1 MPAAIP
7 LVGAAFSV
15 AGGVAAAGGM
25 AAIAA
30 GGLSALTLTSG
41 LMIAGGA
48 LTGIGALTGNK
59 KLMTLGSV
67 LGLAGGVSNFMSKAG
82 ETVATEAVA
91 DVAKNEA
98 VKAGAGQVAN
108 DVTQNIAAAAPT
120 AVDTATQVANEVGTN
135 ALAGSQPGGLI
146 ADAAPPGALTGDVGP
161 WEAGPLADAGPGLSS
176 PGATPP
182 VTESGAANYR
192 LRPGSWEQNTPN
204 NGSGFQ
210 ARGQSFMDANA
221 SPVGAGGG
229 MARSAPPSLM
239 DQQAFMDANTN
250 LVGAGEAVP
259 GMGTSM
265 PDSSPMNATQY
276 DLQQGTYSG
285 GYSGRGPESIP
296 GQAGAAS
303 PGDWWSKMK
312 KFGQD
317 FDKFTKENPG
327 LTKVGGGLLQGAMTY
342 AGNQQMASDN
352 VKRQMAYQDWVRQKY
367 SDSLLNLTVPSAVR
381 TASASGGIIGG
392 VRG

>member
-67 LGLAGGVSNFMSKAG
+67 LGLAGGVSNFVSKAG
-82 ETVATEAVA
+82 EA
-91 DVAKNEA
+91 
-98 VKAGAGQVAN
+98 AGAAATAEAASQAAAEAGASTTAN
-108 DVTQNIAAAAPT
+108 VGGNVVQGAGADLATTAADTAANIASEA
-120 AVDTATQVANEVGTN
+120 GSS

-192 LRPGSWEQNTPN
+192 LRPGSWEQYTPE

-210 ARGQSFMDANA
+210 ARGQSFMDTNA
-221 SPVGAGGG
+221 SP
-229 MARSAPPSLM
+229 
-239 DQQAFMDANTN
+239 
-250 LVGAGEAVP
+250 VGAGEAVP

-265 PDSSPMNATQY
+265 PSSSPMNATQY
-276 DLQQGTYSG
+276 DLQQGTYDG
-285 GYSGRGPESIP
+285 GYSGRGPDSIP
-296 GQAGAAS
+296 GQAGSAA

-352 VKRQMAYQDWVRQKY
+352 VKRQMAYQDWVRQRY
-367 SDSLLNLTVPSAVR
+367 SDSLRNLTVPSVVR
-381 TASASGGIIGG
+381 TAPASGGIIGG

>member
-1 MPAAIP
+1 
-7 LVGAAFSV
+7 
-15 AGGVAAAGGM
+15 M

-67 LGLAGGVSNFMSKAG
+67 LGLAGGVSSFVSKAG
-82 ETVATEAVA
+82 EA
-91 DVAKNEA
+91 
-98 VKAGAGQVAN
+98 AGAAATAEAASQAAAEAGASTTAN
-108 DVTQNIAAAAPT
+108 VGGNVVQGAGADLATTAADTAANIASEA
-120 AVDTATQVANEVGTN
+120 GSS

-161 WEAGPLADAGPGLSS
+161 WEAGPLADAGPGMSS

-239 DQQAFMDANTN
+239 GQQAFMDANASP
-250 LVGAGEAVP
+250 VGAGEAVP

-265 PDSSPMNATQY
+265 PSSSPINATQY
-276 DLQQGTYSG
+276 DLQRGTYG
-285 GYSGRGPESIP
+285 DGYSGRGPESIP
-296 GQAGAAS
+296 GQAGSAA

>member
-67 LGLAGGVSNFMSKAG
+67 LGLAGGVSNLVSKAG

-98 VKAGAGQVAN
+98 VKAGADQVVN

-210 ARGQSFMDANA
+210 ARGQSFMDAN
-221 SPVGAGGG
+221 
-229 MARSAPPSLM
+229 
-239 DQQAFMDANTN
+239 TN

-265 PDSSPMNATQY
+265 PSSSPMNATQY

-327 LTKVGGGLLQGAMTY
+327 LTKVGGGLLQGAMMY

>member
-48 LTGIGALTGNK
+48 LTGVGALTGNK

-67 LGLAGGVSNFMSKAG
+67 LGLAGGVSNFVSKAG
-82 ETVATEAVA
+82 EA
-91 DVAKNEA
+91 
-98 VKAGAGQVAN
+98 AGAAATAEAASQ
-108 DVTQNIAAAAPT
+108 AAAEAGASTT
-120 AVDTATQVANEVGTN
+120 ANVGGNVVQGAGADLATAAADTAASVASEAGSS

-146 ADAAPPGALTGDVGP
+146 ADAAPPGALTGDTGP
-161 WEAGPLADAGPGLSS
+161 WALNGTGEGGVLADAG
-176 PGATPP
+176 A
-182 VTESGAANYR
+182 GAA
-192 LRPGSWEQNTPN
+192 G
-204 NGSGFQ
+204 
-210 ARGQSFMDANA
+210 
-221 SPVGAGGG
+221 
-229 MARSAPPSLM
+229 SAPPSLM
-239 DQQAFMDANTN
+239 EQQAFMDANTN
-250 LVGAGEAVP
+250 LAGAGEAVP
-259 GMGTSM
+259 N
-265 PDSSPMNATQY
+265 SSAASPGY
-276 DLQQGTYSG
+276 GTYG
-285 GYSGRGPESIP
+285 TENRGFYPDMQ
-296 GQAGAAS
+296 GQQAS

-312 KFGQD
+312 QFGQD

-352 VKRQMAYQDWVRQKY
+352 VKRQMAYQDWVRQRY
-367 SDSLLNLTVPSAVR
+367 SDSLRNLTVPSVVR
-381 TASASGGIIGG
+381 TAPASGGIIGG